1 MQDSQ
6 GNLYSRGDCQ
16 IQKNRKYIEDFLKN
30 MNLRNKYDEM
40 FKELKTLKE
49 YSEQEL
55 ELVYCR
61 FKAQWPVDDRDFVL
75 VQGYVR
81 ENSTSYVVATSIDY
95 KDPNIPVDKKTVRGV
110 LMAGGWILQEINS
123 NLTKTTYISCSDPK
137 GKIPET
143 IKNYAAKM

>member
-1 MQDSQ
+1 MQTKQKLEKMVSDENLKDWKPLEKKENYQTYVMQDSL

-16 IQKNRKYIEDFLKN
+16 IQRNRKQIEEFLKN

-49 YSEQEL
+49 YPEQEL
-55 ELVYCR
+55 ELAYCR

-75 VQGYVR
+75 AQGYVR
-81 ENSTSYVVATSIDY
+81 ENETTYVVATSVDY

-110 LMAGGWILQEINS
+110 LMAGGWIL
-123 NLTKTTYISCSDPK
+123 
-137 GKIPET
+137 
-143 IKNYAAKM
+143 